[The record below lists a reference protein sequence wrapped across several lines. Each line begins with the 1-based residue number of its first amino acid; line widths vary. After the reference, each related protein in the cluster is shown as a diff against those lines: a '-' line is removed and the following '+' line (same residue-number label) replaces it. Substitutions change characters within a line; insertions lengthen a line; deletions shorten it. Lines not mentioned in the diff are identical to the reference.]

1 MELLKKILSS
11 SLWLLIGNSIG
22 RLAMFLANI
31 FAARMLSQEA
41 FGQFAMIRNT
51 ITSIEGLVS
60 SSLSSP
66 IIKNISQTS
75 HNKNEDLSRLLSTI
89 FVLNFFIGIILVI
102 LLFLNTNFIINN
114 FFLGN
119 MSLVNGF
126 YVGIFIFI
134 TTMFSTL
141 LKSIL
146 IGFEKFKELS
156 NLSIIS
162 SAISIPIIIFLIY
175 FYGFYGALF
184 GVGLYFMIDSFV
196 KYNFYKKLNIGFTFN
211 FKNILQQSK
220 KLLLFSTPIFISI
233 LINSFT
239 FWYARVLIVNETNG
253 FKDIAVFDA
262 AFQWLTVIM
271 IITGATTSVALT
283 MLSKVAKENKK
294 DSQKIFILNLI
305 VNFFIALFISVIF
318 IVFSKQIMGLYGD
331 NYLVGII
338 TLKILCVVSIFF
350 TLSSLVN
357 KFIIVNSNI
366 YIIPLSSIIASAF
379 LFSSLYYLNSFPP
392 SEKLS
397 IAFLIFYC
405 TNFIMYIIFHFLFKI
420 FDKDN
425 N

>member
-1 MELLKKILSS
+1 MDLLKKILSS

-66 IIKNISQTS
+66 IIKNISHS
-75 HNKNEDLSRLLSTI
+75 VHNQNKDLSKLLSTI
-89 FVLNFFIGIILVI
+89 FVLNFFIGIFLLVV
-102 LLFLNTNFIINN
+102 LFLNTNFIIEQ

-119 MSLVNGF
+119 MNLVNGF
-126 YVGIFIFI
+126 YVGLFILI
-134 TTMFSTL
+134 TTMSSTV

-162 SAISIPIIIFLIY
+162 SAISIPIILFLIY
-175 FYGFYGALF
+175 FYNFYGALF
-184 GVGLYFMIDSFV
+184 GVGIYFLVDSLI
-196 KYNFYKKLNIGFTFN
+196 KYQYYKKLNNKFIFN
-211 FKNILQQSK
+211 SKDIIIESK
-220 KLLLFSTPIFISI
+220 KLLLFSTPLFISI
-233 LINSFT
+233 VINSFT

-283 MLSKVAKENKK
+283 MLSKVSAENKK
-294 DSQKIFILNLI
+294 DSRKIFILNLI
-305 VNFFIALFISVIF
+305 VNFFIAFSISIVFII
-318 IVFSKQIMGLYGD
+318 FSKQIMGLYGE
-331 NYLVGII
+331 NYLVGIL
-338 TLKILCVVSIFF
+338 TLKILAVVSIFF

-366 YIIPLSSIIASAF
+366 YIIPISSLIASF
-379 LFSSLYYLNSFPP
+379 SLFFSLNIIENYTA

-397 IAFLIFYC
+397 IAFFIFYFI
-405 TNFIMYIIFHFLFKI
+405 NFIMYIVFFNIFKKI
-420 FDKDN
+420 KDKN
-425 N
+425 

>member
-1 MELLKKILSS
+1 MSLVKKILSS

-66 IIKNISQTS
+66 IIKNISHS
-75 HNKNEDLSRLLSTI
+75 VHNKNKDLSKLLSTI
-89 FVLNFFIGIILVI
+89 FALNFIIGIFLVVV
-102 LLFLNTNFIINN
+102 LFLNTNFIIEK
-114 FFLGN
+114 FFLGDMN
-119 MSLVNGF
+119 LINGF
-126 YVGIFIFI
+126 YVGLFILV
-134 TTMFSTL
+134 TTMSSTV

-162 SAISIPIIIFLIY
+162 SAISIPIILILIY
-175 FYGFYGALF
+175 FYTFYGALF
-184 GVGLYFMIDSFV
+184 GVGIYFLIDFIV
-196 KYNFYKKLNIGFTFN
+196 NYTYYKKLNHKFIFN
-211 FKNILQQSK
+211 SKGIIIESK
-220 KLLLFSTPIFISI
+220 KLLLFSTPLFISI
-233 LINSFT
+233 VINSFT

-262 AFQWLTVIM
+262 AFQWLTIIM

-294 DSQKIFILNLI
+294 DSRKIFILNLI
-305 VNFFIALFISVIF
+305 INFFIAFFIAILFIL
-318 IVFSKQIMGLYGD
+318 FSEQIMSLYGND
-331 NYLVGII
+331 YLVGIL
-338 TLKILCVVSIFF
+338 TLKILALVSIFF

-366 YIIPLSSIIASAF
+366 YIIPISSLIASFF
-379 LFSSLYYLNSFPP
+379 LFFSLNIIENYSP

-397 IAFLIFYC
+397 IAFLIFYFI
-405 TNFIMYIIFHFLFKI
+405 NFIMYIIFHNLLKLI
-420 FDKDN
+420 IKDKN
-425 N
+425 